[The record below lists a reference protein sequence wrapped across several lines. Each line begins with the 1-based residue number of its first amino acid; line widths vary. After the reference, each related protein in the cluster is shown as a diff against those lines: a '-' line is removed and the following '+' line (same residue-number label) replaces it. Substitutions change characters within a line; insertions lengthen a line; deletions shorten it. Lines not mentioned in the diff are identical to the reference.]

1 MLGETRTTS
10 TLLRP
15 ECPKTPV
22 RTMLGSSKKA
32 QELTKIAKTLYYTHG
47 SPAMTMPPTFS
58 ITRRMSGQSVT
69 DRLSAVQHSITGS
82 QLSKSVVKATTHE
95 VMGPK
100 KKHLDYLLQCTNEPH
115 VNIPQLADLIIERSS
130 NSSWVV
136 VFKSLVTVHHLM
148 CYGNE
153 RFTQYLA
160 SRTTVFN
167 LDNFLDKS
175 GVQGYDMST
184 FIRRY
189 GKYLNE
195 KAFSYRNVAFDFT
208 RVKRGKEEGELR
220 NMGTEKLLKTL
231 PVVQQQLDALLEFDV
246 TPNELTNGVINSCFM
261 LLFKDCIRLFACYND
276 GIINLL
282 EKYFDMNKKQCKEGL
297 DNYKKFLIR
306 MDKVSDFLKTAE
318 QVGIDKGEIPDLT
331 KAPAS
336 LLDALEQHLAAMEG
350 KKGKSERPANLQTS
364 VNALTATGS
373 SFDAAA
379 IQNNSSTTILT
390 TVNEAEKQKF
400 LEEENKRLNA
410 LKEQRLK
417 EANHVQ
423 VADFGQPTE
432 QRMKELQQSPQQPAQ
447 VAVAPPSRHL
457 HQPLPHSLPPCSRPP
472 AATTQQLDLFS
483 PPPAQN
489 TAAVKPSD
497 DLLALDVNPFQQ
509 IQATIAQQSMA
520 QPQMSAAPQMWGA
533 PAPTNNVGTHNWNG
547 VNGVQTNGAFH
558 QPQAD
563 SKFSVVWSTTSQP
576 SPSADPWPGVP
587 QPDSDAGMQ
596 PDFSSAF
603 GQNAGPQSA
612 SQPAAFD
619 GLGDLLTPMPASTSA
634 PVTAAAQQ
642 PGAKPLIGGD
652 LDSSLAQLAGN
663 LNIGTSGL
671 SKKSPSEQWRSP
683 SPTVQRTDHQWKPS
697 TQTRTGGATWQPQIL
712 PTTATT
718 YMGQPGMGP
727 GYPQMMSAGM
737 RPGFP
742 PSSPINQPYVGMGQP
757 GMMGQPRPAGM
768 GYGQQPATM
777 ASDPFGGP
785 VQGSGEKSSSFND
798 LSQLQF

>member
-1 MLGETRTTS
+1 MLGEARTTS
-10 TLLRP
+10 TLLP
-15 ECPKTPV
+15 GECCETPVRV

-47 SPAMTMPPTFS
+47 SPAMNMAPTFS
-58 ITRRMSGQSVT
+58 MSRRMSGQSVT

-82 QLSKSVVKATTHE
+82 ALCKSAVKATTHE

-100 KKHLDYLLQCTNEPH
+100 KKHLDYLLQCTNEPN
-115 VNIPQLADLIIERSS
+115 VNIPQLADTIIERST

-136 VFKSLVTVHHLM
+136 VFKSLVTVHHMM

-297 DNYKKFLIR
+297 DTYKKFLIR

-331 KAPAS
+331 KVSQAQAPAS

-410 LKEQRLK
+410 LKEQR
-417 EANHVQ
+417 
-423 VADFGQPTE
+423 
-432 QRMKELQQSPQQPAQ
+432 MKELQNQSPQPAQ
-447 VAVAPPSRHL
+447 VAASPPPATSTNPFL
-457 HQPLPHSLPPCSRPP
+457 TASPQTAPP

-483 PPPAQN
+483 PPPAQS
-489 TAAVKPSD
+489 TAAAVKPSD

-533 PAPTNNVGTHNWNG
+533 PPATNNVGTQNWNG
-547 VNGVQTNGAFH
+547 VNGVQANGAFH
-558 QPQAD
+558 QPQTD
-563 SKFSVVWSTTSQP
+563 SKW
-576 SPSADPWPGVP
+576 
-587 QPDSDAGMQ
+587 MN
-596 PDFSSAF
+596 PDFGSAF
-603 GQNAGPQSA
+603 GQNAGPQPSA
-612 SQPAAFD
+612 QPAAFD
-619 GLGDLLTPMPASTSA
+619 GLGDLLTPMPASTTAAVSSSA
-634 PVTAAAQQ
+634 PQQ
-642 PGAKPLIGGD
+642 GSKPLIAGD

-671 SKKSPSEQWRSP
+671 SKK
-683 SPTVQRTDHQWKPS
+683 TDHQWKPS
-697 TQTRTGGATWQPQIL
+697 TTTRTGGATWQPQIL
-712 PTTATT
+712 STTTTT

-727 GYPQMMSAGM
+727 GYPQM
-737 RPGFP
+737 
-742 PSSPINQPYVGMGQP
+742 MGQP

-785 VQGSGEKSSSFND
+785 VQRSG
-798 LSQLQF
+798 LQF

>member
-1 MLGETRTTS
+1 MLGEARTTS
-10 TLLRP
+10 TLLP
-15 ECPKTPV
+15 GECCETPVRV

-47 SPAMTMPPTFS
+47 SPAMNMAPTFS
-58 ITRRMSGQSVT
+58 MSRRMSGQSVT

-82 QLSKSVVKATTHE
+82 ALCKSAVKATTHE

-100 KKHLDYLLQCTNEPH
+100 KKHLDYLLQCTNEPN
-115 VNIPQLADLIIERSS
+115 VNIPQLADTIIERST

-136 VFKSLVTVHHLM
+136 VFKSLVTVHHMM

-297 DNYKKFLIR
+297 DTYKKFLIR

-331 KAPAS
+331 KVSQAQAPAS

-423 VADFGQPTE
+423 VSDFGQPTE
-432 QRMKELQQSPQQPAQ
+432 QRMKELQNQSPQPAQ
-447 VAVAPPSRHL
+447 VAASPPPATSTNPFL
-457 HQPLPHSLPPCSRPP
+457 TASPQTAPP

-483 PPPAQN
+483 PPPAQS
-489 TAAVKPSD
+489 TAAAVKPSD

-533 PAPTNNVGTHNWNG
+533 PPATNN
-547 VNGVQTNGAFH
+547 
-558 QPQAD
+558 
-563 SKFSVVWSTTSQP
+563 
-576 SPSADPWPGVP
+576 
-587 QPDSDAGMQ
+587 GMN
-596 PDFSSAF
+596 PDFGSAF
-603 GQNAGPQSA
+603 GQNAGPQPSA
-612 SQPAAFD
+612 QPAAFD
-619 GLGDLLTPMPASTSA
+619 GLGDLLTPMPASTTAAVSSSA
-634 PVTAAAQQ
+634 PQQ
-642 PGAKPLIGGD
+642 GSKPLIAGD

-671 SKKSPSEQWRSP
+671 SKK
-683 SPTVQRTDHQWKPS
+683 TDHQWKPS
-697 TQTRTGGATWQPQIL
+697 TTTRTGGATWQPQIL
-712 PTTATT
+712 STTTTT

-727 GYPQMMSAGM
+727 GYPQM
-737 RPGFP
+737 
-742 PSSPINQPYVGMGQP
+742 MGQP

-785 VQGSGEKSSSFND
+785 VQRSG
-798 LSQLQF
+798 LQF

>member
-1 MLGETRTTS
+1 
-10 TLLRP
+10 
-15 ECPKTPV
+15 
-22 RTMLGSSKKA
+22 
-32 QELTKIAKTLYYTHG
+32 
-47 SPAMTMPPTFS
+47 
-58 ITRRMSGQSVT
+58 MSGQSVT

-82 QLSKSVVKATTHE
+82 ALCKSAVKATTHE

-100 KKHLDYLLQCTNEPH
+100 KKHLDYLLQCTNEPN
-115 VNIPQLADLIIERSS
+115 VNIPQLADTIIERST

-136 VFKSLVTVHHLM
+136 VFKSLVTVHHMM

-297 DNYKKFLIR
+297 DTYKKFLIR

-410 LKEQRLK
+410 LKEQR
-417 EANHVQ
+417 
-423 VADFGQPTE
+423 
-432 QRMKELQQSPQQPAQ
+432 MKELQNQSPQPAQ
-447 VAVAPPSRHL
+447 VAASPPPATSTNPFL
-457 HQPLPHSLPPCSRPP
+457 TASPQTAPP

-483 PPPAQN
+483 PPPAQS
-489 TAAVKPSD
+489 TAAAVKPSD

-533 PAPTNNVGTHNWNG
+533 PPATNNVGTQNWNG
-547 VNGVQTNGAFH
+547 VNGVQANGAFH
-558 QPQAD
+558 QPQTD
-563 SKFSVVWSTTSQP
+563 SKW
-576 SPSADPWPGVP
+576 
-587 QPDSDAGMQ
+587 MN
-596 PDFSSAF
+596 PDFGSAF
-603 GQNAGPQSA
+603 GQNAGPQPSA
-612 SQPAAFD
+612 QPAAFD
-619 GLGDLLTPMPASTSA
+619 GLGDLLTPMPASTTAAVSSSA
-634 PVTAAAQQ
+634 PQQ
-642 PGAKPLIGGD
+642 GSKPLIAGD

-697 TQTRTGGATWQPQIL
+697 TTTRTGGATWQPQIL
-712 PTTATT
+712 STTTTT

-727 GYPQMMSAGM
+727 GYPQM
-737 RPGFP
+737 
-742 PSSPINQPYVGMGQP
+742 MGQP

-785 VQGSGEKSSSFND
+785 VQRSGEKSSSFND

>member
-1 MLGETRTTS
+1 
-10 TLLRP
+10 
-15 ECPKTPV
+15 
-22 RTMLGSSKKA
+22 
-32 QELTKIAKTLYYTHG
+32 
-47 SPAMTMPPTFS
+47 
-58 ITRRMSGQSVT
+58 MSGQSVT

-82 QLSKSVVKATTHE
+82 ALSKSVGKATTHE

-100 KKHLDYLLQCTNEPH
+100 KKHLDYLLQCTNEPN
-115 VNIPQLADLIIERSS
+115 VNIPQLADTIIDRST

-136 VFKSLVTVHHLM
+136 VFKSLVTVHHMM

-189 GKYLNE
+189 GKYMNE

-297 DNYKKFLIR
+297 DTYKKFLIR

-336 LLDALEQHLAAMEG
+336 LLDALEQHLQSMEG

-364 VNALTATGS
+364 LNAMTATGS

-423 VADFGQPTE
+423 VTDFGQPTE
-432 QRMKELQQSPQQPAQ
+432 QRMKELQNQSPQPAQ
-447 VAVAPPSRHL
+447 VATSPPPVTSTNPFLTASPQTAPPV
-457 HQPLPHSLPPCSRPP
+457 
-472 AATTQQLDLFS
+472 ATTQQLDLFS

-489 TAAVKPSD
+489 TAGIKPSD

-520 QPQMSAAPQMWGA
+520 QPQMNAAPQMWGA
-533 PAPTNNVGTHNWNG
+533 PPPTNNVGTQNWNG
-547 VNGVQTNGAFH
+547 VNGVQANGAFH

-563 SKFSVVWSTTSQP
+563 SKW
-576 SPSADPWPGVP
+576 
-587 QPDSDAGMQ
+587 MN

-603 GQNAGPQSA
+603 GQNAGPQPT

-619 GLGDLLTPMPASTSA
+619 GLGDLLTPMPVNTSA
-634 PVTAAAQQ
+634 NVPSAAPQQ
-642 PGAKPLIGGD
+642 GTKPLIAGD
-652 LDSSLAQLAGN
+652 LDTSLAQLAGN
-663 LNIGTSGL
+663 LNIGTGVL
-671 SKKSPSEQWRSP
+671 SKK
-683 SPTVQRTDHQWKPS
+683 TDHQWKPS

-712 PTTATT
+712 PTTTTT
-718 YMGQPGMGP
+718 YMGQPSMGAP
-727 GYPQMMSAGM
+727 GGYPQM
-737 RPGFP
+737 
-742 PSSPINQPYVGMGQP
+742 MGQP

-785 VQGSGEKSSSFND
+785 VQGSG
-798 LSQLQF
+798 LQF

>member
-1 MLGETRTTS
+1 
-10 TLLRP
+10 
-15 ECPKTPV
+15 
-22 RTMLGSSKKA
+22 
-32 QELTKIAKTLYYTHG
+32 
-47 SPAMTMPPTFS
+47 
-58 ITRRMSGQSVT
+58 MSGQSVT

-82 QLSKSVVKATTHE
+82 ALSKSVGKATTHE

-100 KKHLDYLLQCTNEPH
+100 KKHLDYLLQCTNEPN
-115 VNIPQLADLIIERSS
+115 VNIPQLADTIIDRST

-136 VFKSLVTVHHLM
+136 VFKSLVTVHHMM

-189 GKYLNE
+189 GKYMNE

-297 DNYKKFLIR
+297 DTYKKFLIR

-336 LLDALEQHLAAMEG
+336 LLDALEQHLQSMEG

-364 VNALTATGS
+364 LNAMTATGS

-423 VADFGQPTE
+423 VTDFGQPTE
-432 QRMKELQQSPQQPAQ
+432 QRMKELQNQSPQPAQ
-447 VAVAPPSRHL
+447 VATSPPPVTSTNPFLTASPQTAPPV
-457 HQPLPHSLPPCSRPP
+457 
-472 AATTQQLDLFS
+472 ATTQQLDLFS

-489 TAAVKPSD
+489 TAGIKPSD

-520 QPQMSAAPQMWGA
+520 QPQMNAAPQMWGA
-533 PAPTNNVGTHNWNG
+533 PPPTNN
-547 VNGVQTNGAFH
+547 
-558 QPQAD
+558 
-563 SKFSVVWSTTSQP
+563 
-576 SPSADPWPGVP
+576 
-587 QPDSDAGMQ
+587 GMN

-603 GQNAGPQSA
+603 GQNAGPQPT

-619 GLGDLLTPMPASTSA
+619 GLGDLLTPMPVNTSA
-634 PVTAAAQQ
+634 NVPSAAPQQ
-642 PGAKPLIGGD
+642 GTKPLIAGD
-652 LDSSLAQLAGN
+652 LDTSLAQLAGN
-663 LNIGTSGL
+663 LNIGTGVL
-671 SKKSPSEQWRSP
+671 SKK
-683 SPTVQRTDHQWKPS
+683 TDHQWKPS

-712 PTTATT
+712 PTTTTT
-718 YMGQPGMGP
+718 YMGQPSMGAP
-727 GYPQMMSAGM
+727 GGYPQM
-737 RPGFP
+737 
-742 PSSPINQPYVGMGQP
+742 MGQP

-785 VQGSGEKSSSFND
+785 VQGSG
-798 LSQLQF
+798 LQF

>member
-1 MLGETRTTS
+1 
-10 TLLRP
+10 
-15 ECPKTPV
+15 
-22 RTMLGSSKKA
+22 
-32 QELTKIAKTLYYTHG
+32 
-47 SPAMTMPPTFS
+47 
-58 ITRRMSGQSVT
+58 MSGQSVT

-153 RFTQYLA
+153 
-160 SRTTVFN
+160 
-167 LDNFLDKS
+167 
-175 GVQGYDMST
+175 
-184 FIRRY
+184 
-189 GKYLNE
+189 
-195 KAFSYRNVAFDFT
+195 
-208 RVKRGKEEGELR
+208 EEGELR

-331 KAPAS
+331 KVSQAQAPAS

-447 VAVAPPSRHL
+447 VAVAPPPVTSTNPFL
-457 HQPLPHSLPPCSRPP
+457 TASPPAAAPP

-533 PAPTNNVGTHNWNG
+533 PAPTNNGL
-547 VNGVQTNGAFH
+547 
-558 QPQAD
+558 
-563 SKFSVVWSTTSQP
+563 TTSG
-576 SPSADPWPGVP
+576 SPAHRLGQAGLPGNRRSCRL
-587 QPDSDAGMQ
+587 QLRHTWA
-596 PDFSSAF
+596 
-603 GQNAGPQSA
+603 N
-612 SQPAAFD
+612 PAW
-619 GLGDLLTPMPASTSA
+619 GLA
-634 PVTAAAQQ
+634 PTN
-642 PGAKPLIGGD
+642 D
-652 LDSSLAQLAGN
+652 ECRD
-663 LNIGTSGL
+663 
-671 SKKSPSEQWRSP
+671 E
-683 SPTVQRTDHQWKPS
+683 
-697 TQTRTGGATWQPQIL
+697 TW
-712 PTTATT
+712 
-718 YMGQPGMGP
+718 
-727 GYPQMMSAGM
+727 
-737 RPGFP
+737 FP
-742 PSSPINQPYVGMGQP
+742 PIFSYQPTLCWAHSCSQHCVPDTSFSEFLQMGQP

-785 VQGSGEKSSSFND
+785 VQGSGMSAGMRPGFPPSSPINQPYVGNTSSLSSLFSLPLLCHAASPKQEKSSSFND
-798 LSQLQF
+798 LSQYFTLQLGVTAAVLHTAARCHCCSTPHCS

>member
-1 MLGETRTTS
+1 
-10 TLLRP
+10 
-15 ECPKTPV
+15 
-22 RTMLGSSKKA
+22 
-32 QELTKIAKTLYYTHG
+32 
-47 SPAMTMPPTFS
+47 
-58 ITRRMSGQSVT
+58 MSGQSVT

-82 QLSKSVVKATTHE
+82 ALCKSAVKATTHE

-100 KKHLDYLLQCTNEPH
+100 KKHLDYLLQCTNEPN
-115 VNIPQLADLIIERSS
+115 VNIPQLADTIIERST

-136 VFKSLVTVHHLM
+136 VFKSLVTVHHMM

-297 DNYKKFLIR
+297 DTYKKFLIR

-331 KAPAS
+331 KVSQAQAPAS

-410 LKEQRLK
+410 LKEQR
-417 EANHVQ
+417 
-423 VADFGQPTE
+423 
-432 QRMKELQQSPQQPAQ
+432 MKELQNQSPQPAQ
-447 VAVAPPSRHL
+447 VAASPPPATSTNPFL
-457 HQPLPHSLPPCSRPP
+457 TASPQTAPP

-483 PPPAQN
+483 PPPAQS
-489 TAAVKPSD
+489 TAAAVKPSD

-533 PAPTNNVGTHNWNG
+533 PPATNN
-547 VNGVQTNGAFH
+547 
-558 QPQAD
+558 
-563 SKFSVVWSTTSQP
+563 
-576 SPSADPWPGVP
+576 
-587 QPDSDAGMQ
+587 GMN
-596 PDFSSAF
+596 PDFGSAF
-603 GQNAGPQSA
+603 GQNAGPQPSA
-612 SQPAAFD
+612 QPAAFD
-619 GLGDLLTPMPASTSA
+619 GLGDLLTPMPASTTAAVSSSA
-634 PVTAAAQQ
+634 PQQ
-642 PGAKPLIGGD
+642 GSKPLIAGD

-671 SKKSPSEQWRSP
+671 SKK
-683 SPTVQRTDHQWKPS
+683 TDHQWKPS
-697 TQTRTGGATWQPQIL
+697 TTTRTGGATWQPQIL
-712 PTTATT
+712 STTTTT

-727 GYPQMMSAGM
+727 GYPQM
-737 RPGFP
+737 
-742 PSSPINQPYVGMGQP
+742 MGQP

-785 VQGSGEKSSSFND
+785 VQRSG
-798 LSQLQF
+798 LQF

>member
-1 MLGETRTTS
+1 MLGEARTTS
-10 TLLRP
+10 TLLP
-15 ECPKTPV
+15 GECCETPVRV

-47 SPAMTMPPTFS
+47 SPAMNMAPTFS
-58 ITRRMSGQSVT
+58 MSRRMSGQSVT

-82 QLSKSVVKATTHE
+82 ALCKSAVKATTHE

-100 KKHLDYLLQCTNEPH
+100 KKHLDYLLQCTNEPN
-115 VNIPQLADLIIERSS
+115 VNIPQLADTIIERST

-136 VFKSLVTVHHLM
+136 VFKSLVTVHHMM

-297 DNYKKFLIR
+297 DTYKKFLIR

-331 KAPAS
+331 KVSQAQAPAS

-423 VADFGQPTE
+423 VSDFGQPTE
-432 QRMKELQQSPQQPAQ
+432 QRMKELQNQSPQPAQ
-447 VAVAPPSRHL
+447 VAASPPPATSTNPFL
-457 HQPLPHSLPPCSRPP
+457 TASPQTAPP

-483 PPPAQN
+483 PPPAQS
-489 TAAVKPSD
+489 TAAAVKPSD

-533 PAPTNNVGTHNWNG
+533 PPATNN
-547 VNGVQTNGAFH
+547 
-558 QPQAD
+558 
-563 SKFSVVWSTTSQP
+563 
-576 SPSADPWPGVP
+576 
-587 QPDSDAGMQ
+587 GMN
-596 PDFSSAF
+596 PDFGSAF
-603 GQNAGPQSA
+603 GQNAGPQPSA
-612 SQPAAFD
+612 QPAAFD
-619 GLGDLLTPMPASTSA
+619 GLGDLLTPMPASTTAAVSSSA
-634 PVTAAAQQ
+634 PQQ
-642 PGAKPLIGGD
+642 GSKPLIAGD

-671 SKKSPSEQWRSP
+671 SKK
-683 SPTVQRTDHQWKPS
+683 TDHQWKPS
-697 TQTRTGGATWQPQIL
+697 TTTRTGGATWQPQIL
-712 PTTATT
+712 STTTTT

-727 GYPQMMSAGM
+727 GYPQM
-737 RPGFP
+737 
-742 PSSPINQPYVGMGQP
+742 MGQP

-785 VQGSGEKSSSFND
+785 VQRSGEKSSSFND

>member
-1 MLGETRTTS
+1 MLGEARTTS
-10 TLLRP
+10 TLLP
-15 ECPKTPV
+15 GECCETPVRV

-47 SPAMTMPPTFS
+47 SPAMNMAPTFS
-58 ITRRMSGQSVT
+58 MSRRMSGQSVT

-82 QLSKSVVKATTHE
+82 ALCKSAVKATTHE

-100 KKHLDYLLQCTNEPH
+100 KKHLDYLLQCTNEPN
-115 VNIPQLADLIIERSS
+115 VNIPQLADTIIERST

-136 VFKSLVTVHHLM
+136 VFKSLVTVHHMM

-297 DNYKKFLIR
+297 DTYKKFLIR

-410 LKEQRLK
+410 LKEQR
-417 EANHVQ
+417 
-423 VADFGQPTE
+423 
-432 QRMKELQQSPQQPAQ
+432 MKELQNQSPQPAQ
-447 VAVAPPSRHL
+447 VAASPPPATSTNPFL
-457 HQPLPHSLPPCSRPP
+457 TASPQTAPP

-483 PPPAQN
+483 PPPAQS
-489 TAAVKPSD
+489 TAAAVKPSD

-533 PAPTNNVGTHNWNG
+533 PPATNNVGTQNWNG
-547 VNGVQTNGAFH
+547 VNGVQANGAFH
-558 QPQAD
+558 QPQTD
-563 SKFSVVWSTTSQP
+563 SKW
-576 SPSADPWPGVP
+576 
-587 QPDSDAGMQ
+587 MN
-596 PDFSSAF
+596 PDFGSAF
-603 GQNAGPQSA
+603 GQNAGPQPSA
-612 SQPAAFD
+612 QPAAFD
-619 GLGDLLTPMPASTSA
+619 GLGDLLTPMPASTTAAVSSSA
-634 PVTAAAQQ
+634 PQQ
-642 PGAKPLIGGD
+642 GSKPLIAGD

-671 SKKSPSEQWRSP
+671 SKK
-683 SPTVQRTDHQWKPS
+683 TDHQWKPS
-697 TQTRTGGATWQPQIL
+697 TTTRTGGATWQPQIL
-712 PTTATT
+712 STTTTT

-727 GYPQMMSAGM
+727 GYPQM
-737 RPGFP
+737 
-742 PSSPINQPYVGMGQP
+742 MGQP

-785 VQGSGEKSSSFND
+785 VQRSG
-798 LSQLQF
+798 LQF

>member
-1 MLGETRTTS
+1 
-10 TLLRP
+10 
-15 ECPKTPV
+15 
-22 RTMLGSSKKA
+22 
-32 QELTKIAKTLYYTHG
+32 
-47 SPAMTMPPTFS
+47 
-58 ITRRMSGQSVT
+58 MSGQSVT

-82 QLSKSVVKATTHE
+82 ALCKSAVKATTHE

-100 KKHLDYLLQCTNEPH
+100 KKHLDYLLQCTNEPN
-115 VNIPQLADLIIERSS
+115 VNIPQLADTIIERST

-136 VFKSLVTVHHLM
+136 VFKSLVTVHHMM

-297 DNYKKFLIR
+297 DTYKKFLIR

-410 LKEQRLK
+410 LKEQR
-417 EANHVQ
+417 
-423 VADFGQPTE
+423 
-432 QRMKELQQSPQQPAQ
+432 MKELQNQSPQPAQ
-447 VAVAPPSRHL
+447 VAASPPPATSTNPFL
-457 HQPLPHSLPPCSRPP
+457 TASPQTAPP

-483 PPPAQN
+483 PPPAQS
-489 TAAVKPSD
+489 TAAAVKPSD

-533 PAPTNNVGTHNWNG
+533 PPATNNVGTQNWNG
-547 VNGVQTNGAFH
+547 VNGVQANGAFH
-558 QPQAD
+558 QPQTD
-563 SKFSVVWSTTSQP
+563 SKW
-576 SPSADPWPGVP
+576 
-587 QPDSDAGMQ
+587 MN
-596 PDFSSAF
+596 PDFGSAF
-603 GQNAGPQSA
+603 GQNAGPQPSA
-612 SQPAAFD
+612 QPAAFD
-619 GLGDLLTPMPASTSA
+619 GLGDLLTPMPASTTAAVSSSA
-634 PVTAAAQQ
+634 PQQ
-642 PGAKPLIGGD
+642 GSKPLIAGD

-697 TQTRTGGATWQPQIL
+697 TTTRTGGATWQPQIL
-712 PTTATT
+712 STTTTT

-727 GYPQMMSAGM
+727 GYPQM
-737 RPGFP
+737 
-742 PSSPINQPYVGMGQP
+742 MGQP

-785 VQGSGEKSSSFND
+785 VQRSG
-798 LSQLQF
+798 LQF

>member
-10 TLLRP
+10 TLLRR
-15 ECPKTPV
+15 ECAKTPV

-47 SPAMTMPPTFS
+47 SPAMNMAPTFS
-58 ITRRMSGQSVT
+58 ISRRMSGQSVT

-82 QLSKSVVKATTHE
+82 ALSKSVGKATTHE

-100 KKHLDYLLQCTNEPH
+100 KKHLDYLLQCTNEPN
-115 VNIPQLADLIIERSS
+115 VNIPQLADTIIDRST

-136 VFKSLVTVHHLM
+136 VFKSLVTVHHMM

-189 GKYLNE
+189 GKYMNE

-297 DNYKKFLIR
+297 DTYKKFLIR

-331 KAPAS
+331 KVSQAQAPAS
-336 LLDALEQHLAAMEG
+336 LLDALEQHLQSMEG

-364 VNALTATGS
+364 LNAMTATGS

-423 VADFGQPTE
+423 VTDFGQPTE
-432 QRMKELQQSPQQPAQ
+432 QRMKELQNQSPQPAQ
-447 VAVAPPSRHL
+447 VAASPPPVTSTNPFLTASPQTAPPV
-457 HQPLPHSLPPCSRPP
+457 
-472 AATTQQLDLFS
+472 ATTQQLDLFS

-489 TAAVKPSD
+489 TAGIKPSD

-520 QPQMSAAPQMWGA
+520 QPQMNTAPQMWGA
-533 PAPTNNVGTHNWNG
+533 PPPTNNVGTQNWNG
-547 VNGVQTNGAFH
+547 VNGVQANGAFH

-576 SPSADPWPGVP
+576 SPSVEPWPGVT
-587 QPDSDAGMQ
+587 QPDSDAGMN

-603 GQNAGPQSA
+603 GQNAGPQPT

-619 GLGDLLTPMPASTSA
+619 GLGDLLTPMPVNTSA
-634 PVTAAAQQ
+634 NVPSAAPPQ
-642 PGAKPLIGGD
+642 GTKPLIAGD
-652 LDSSLAQLAGN
+652 LDTSLAQLAGN
-663 LNIGTSGL
+663 LNIGTGVL
-671 SKKSPSEQWRSP
+671 SKK
-683 SPTVQRTDHQWKPS
+683 TDHQWKPS

-712 PTTATT
+712 PTTTTT
-718 YMGQPGMGP
+718 YMGQPSMGAP
-727 GYPQMMSAGM
+727 GGYPQMMSAGM

>member
-1 MLGETRTTS
+1 
-10 TLLRP
+10 
-15 ECPKTPV
+15 
-22 RTMLGSSKKA
+22 
-32 QELTKIAKTLYYTHG
+32 
-47 SPAMTMPPTFS
+47 
-58 ITRRMSGQSVT
+58 MSGQSVT

-82 QLSKSVVKATTHE
+82 ALCKSAVKATTHE

-100 KKHLDYLLQCTNEPH
+100 KKHLDYLLQCTNEPN
-115 VNIPQLADLIIERSS
+115 VNIPQLADTIIERST

-136 VFKSLVTVHHLM
+136 VFKSLVTVHHMM

-297 DNYKKFLIR
+297 DTYKKFLIR

-423 VADFGQPTE
+423 VSDFGQPTE
-432 QRMKELQQSPQQPAQ
+432 QRMKELQNQSPQPAQ
-447 VAVAPPSRHL
+447 VAASPPPATSTNPFL
-457 HQPLPHSLPPCSRPP
+457 TASPQTAPP

-483 PPPAQN
+483 PPPAQS
-489 TAAVKPSD
+489 TAAAVKPSD

-533 PAPTNNVGTHNWNG
+533 PPATNN
-547 VNGVQTNGAFH
+547 
-558 QPQAD
+558 
-563 SKFSVVWSTTSQP
+563 
-576 SPSADPWPGVP
+576 
-587 QPDSDAGMQ
+587 GMN
-596 PDFSSAF
+596 PDFGSAF
-603 GQNAGPQSA
+603 GQNAGPQPSA
-612 SQPAAFD
+612 QPAAFD
-619 GLGDLLTPMPASTSA
+619 GLGDLLTPMPASTTAAVSSSA
-634 PVTAAAQQ
+634 PQQ
-642 PGAKPLIGGD
+642 GSKPLIAGD

-671 SKKSPSEQWRSP
+671 SKK
-683 SPTVQRTDHQWKPS
+683 TDHQWKPS
-697 TQTRTGGATWQPQIL
+697 TTTRTGGATWQPQIL
-712 PTTATT
+712 STTTTT

-727 GYPQMMSAGM
+727 GYPQM
-737 RPGFP
+737 
-742 PSSPINQPYVGMGQP
+742 MGQP

-785 VQGSGEKSSSFND
+785 VQRSGEKSSSFND

>member
-1 MLGETRTTS
+1 
-10 TLLRP
+10 
-15 ECPKTPV
+15 
-22 RTMLGSSKKA
+22 
-32 QELTKIAKTLYYTHG
+32 
-47 SPAMTMPPTFS
+47 
-58 ITRRMSGQSVT
+58 MSGQSVT

-82 QLSKSVVKATTHE
+82 ALCKSAVKATTHE

-100 KKHLDYLLQCTNEPH
+100 KKHLDYLLQCTNEPN
-115 VNIPQLADLIIERSS
+115 VNIPQLADTIIERST

-136 VFKSLVTVHHLM
+136 VFKSLVTVHHMM

-297 DNYKKFLIR
+297 DTYKKFLIR

-423 VADFGQPTE
+423 VSDFGQPTE
-432 QRMKELQQSPQQPAQ
+432 QRMKELQNQSPQPAQ
-447 VAVAPPSRHL
+447 VAASPPPATSTNPFL
-457 HQPLPHSLPPCSRPP
+457 TASPQTAPP

-483 PPPAQN
+483 PPPAQS
-489 TAAVKPSD
+489 TAAAVKPSD

-533 PAPTNNVGTHNWNG
+533 PPATNN
-547 VNGVQTNGAFH
+547 
-558 QPQAD
+558 
-563 SKFSVVWSTTSQP
+563 
-576 SPSADPWPGVP
+576 
-587 QPDSDAGMQ
+587 GMN
-596 PDFSSAF
+596 PDFGSAF
-603 GQNAGPQSA
+603 GQNAGPQPSA
-612 SQPAAFD
+612 QPAAFD
-619 GLGDLLTPMPASTSA
+619 GLGDLLTPMPASTTAAVSSSA
-634 PVTAAAQQ
+634 PQQ
-642 PGAKPLIGGD
+642 GSKPLIAGD

-697 TQTRTGGATWQPQIL
+697 TTTRTGGATWQPQIL
-712 PTTATT
+712 STTTTT

-727 GYPQMMSAGM
+727 GYPQM
-737 RPGFP
+737 
-742 PSSPINQPYVGMGQP
+742 MGQP

-785 VQGSGEKSSSFND
+785 VQRSG
-798 LSQLQF
+798 LQF

>member
-1 MLGETRTTS
+1 
-10 TLLRP
+10 
-15 ECPKTPV
+15 
-22 RTMLGSSKKA
+22 
-32 QELTKIAKTLYYTHG
+32 
-47 SPAMTMPPTFS
+47 
-58 ITRRMSGQSVT
+58 MSGQSVT

-82 QLSKSVVKATTHE
+82 ALSKSVGKATTHE

-100 KKHLDYLLQCTNEPH
+100 KKHLDYLLQCTNEPN
-115 VNIPQLADLIIERSS
+115 VNIPQLADTIIDRST

-136 VFKSLVTVHHLM
+136 VFKSLVTVHHMM

-189 GKYLNE
+189 GKYMNE

-297 DNYKKFLIR
+297 DTYKKFLIR

-336 LLDALEQHLAAMEG
+336 LLDALEQHLQSMEG

-364 VNALTATGS
+364 LNAMTATGS

-423 VADFGQPTE
+423 VTDFGQPTE
-432 QRMKELQQSPQQPAQ
+432 QRMKELQNQSPQPAQ
-447 VAVAPPSRHL
+447 VATSPPPVTSTNPFLTASPQTAPPV
-457 HQPLPHSLPPCSRPP
+457 
-472 AATTQQLDLFS
+472 ATTQQLDLFS

-489 TAAVKPSD
+489 TAGIKPSD

-520 QPQMSAAPQMWGA
+520 QPQMNAAPQMWGA
-533 PAPTNNVGTHNWNG
+533 PPPTNN
-547 VNGVQTNGAFH
+547 
-558 QPQAD
+558 
-563 SKFSVVWSTTSQP
+563 
-576 SPSADPWPGVP
+576 
-587 QPDSDAGMQ
+587 GMN

-603 GQNAGPQSA
+603 GQNAGPQPT

-619 GLGDLLTPMPASTSA
+619 GLGDLLTPMPVNTSA
-634 PVTAAAQQ
+634 NVPSAAPQQ
-642 PGAKPLIGGD
+642 GTKPLIAGD
-652 LDSSLAQLAGN
+652 LDTSLAQLAGN
-663 LNIGTSGL
+663 LNIGTGVL

-712 PTTATT
+712 PTTTTT
-718 YMGQPGMGP
+718 YMGQPSMGAP
-727 GYPQMMSAGM
+727 GGYPQM
-737 RPGFP
+737 
-742 PSSPINQPYVGMGQP
+742 MGQP

-785 VQGSGEKSSSFND
+785 VQGSG
-798 LSQLQF
+798 LQF

>member
-1 MLGETRTTS
+1 
-10 TLLRP
+10 
-15 ECPKTPV
+15 
-22 RTMLGSSKKA
+22 
-32 QELTKIAKTLYYTHG
+32 
-47 SPAMTMPPTFS
+47 
-58 ITRRMSGQSVT
+58 MSGQSVT

-82 QLSKSVVKATTHE
+82 ALSKSVGKATTHE

-100 KKHLDYLLQCTNEPH
+100 KKHLDYLLQCTNEPN
-115 VNIPQLADLIIERSS
+115 VNIPQLADTIIDRST

-136 VFKSLVTVHHLM
+136 VFKSLVTVHHMM

-189 GKYLNE
+189 GKYMNE

-297 DNYKKFLIR
+297 DTYKKFLIR

-336 LLDALEQHLAAMEG
+336 LLDALEQHLQSMEG

-364 VNALTATGS
+364 LNAMTATGS

-410 LKEQRLK
+410 LKEQR
-417 EANHVQ
+417 
-423 VADFGQPTE
+423 
-432 QRMKELQQSPQQPAQ
+432 MKELQNQSPQPAQ
-447 VAVAPPSRHL
+447 VATSPPPVTSTNPFLTASPQTAPPV
-457 HQPLPHSLPPCSRPP
+457 
-472 AATTQQLDLFS
+472 ATTQQLDLFS

-489 TAAVKPSD
+489 TAGIKPSD

-520 QPQMSAAPQMWGA
+520 QPQMNAAPQMWGA
-533 PAPTNNVGTHNWNG
+533 PPPTNNVGTQNWNG
-547 VNGVQTNGAFH
+547 VNGVQANGAFH

-563 SKFSVVWSTTSQP
+563 SKW
-576 SPSADPWPGVP
+576 
-587 QPDSDAGMQ
+587 MN

-603 GQNAGPQSA
+603 GQNAGPQPT

-619 GLGDLLTPMPASTSA
+619 GLGDLLTPMPVNTSA
-634 PVTAAAQQ
+634 NVPSAAPQQ
-642 PGAKPLIGGD
+642 GTKPLIAGD
-652 LDSSLAQLAGN
+652 LDTSLAQLAGN
-663 LNIGTSGL
+663 LNIGTGVL
-671 SKKSPSEQWRSP
+671 SKK
-683 SPTVQRTDHQWKPS
+683 TDHQWKPS

-712 PTTATT
+712 PTTTTT
-718 YMGQPGMGP
+718 YMGQPSMGAP
-727 GYPQMMSAGM
+727 GGYPQM
-737 RPGFP
+737 
-742 PSSPINQPYVGMGQP
+742 MGQP

-785 VQGSGEKSSSFND
+785 VQGSG
-798 LSQLQF
+798 LQF

>member
-1 MLGETRTTS
+1 MLGEARTTS
-10 TLLRP
+10 TLLP
-15 ECPKTPV
+15 GECCETPVRV

-47 SPAMTMPPTFS
+47 SPAMNMAPTFS
-58 ITRRMSGQSVT
+58 MSRRMSGQSVT

-82 QLSKSVVKATTHE
+82 ALCKSAVKATTHE

-100 KKHLDYLLQCTNEPH
+100 KKHLDYLLQCTNEPN
-115 VNIPQLADLIIERSS
+115 VNIPQLADTIIERST

-136 VFKSLVTVHHLM
+136 VFKSLVTVHHMM

-297 DNYKKFLIR
+297 DTYKKFLIR

-331 KAPAS
+331 KVSQAQAPAS

-423 VADFGQPTE
+423 VSDFGQPTE
-432 QRMKELQQSPQQPAQ
+432 QRMKELQNQSPQPAQ
-447 VAVAPPSRHL
+447 VAASPPPATSTNPFL
-457 HQPLPHSLPPCSRPP
+457 TASPQTAPP

-483 PPPAQN
+483 PPPAQS
-489 TAAVKPSD
+489 TAAAVKPSD

-533 PAPTNNVGTHNWNG
+533 PPATNN
-547 VNGVQTNGAFH
+547 
-558 QPQAD
+558 
-563 SKFSVVWSTTSQP
+563 
-576 SPSADPWPGVP
+576 
-587 QPDSDAGMQ
+587 GMN
-596 PDFSSAF
+596 PDFGSAF
-603 GQNAGPQSA
+603 GQNAGPQPSA
-612 SQPAAFD
+612 QPAAFD
-619 GLGDLLTPMPASTSA
+619 GLGDLLTPMPASTTAAVSSSA
-634 PVTAAAQQ
+634 PQQ
-642 PGAKPLIGGD
+642 GSKPLIAGD

-697 TQTRTGGATWQPQIL
+697 TTTRTGGATWQPQIL
-712 PTTATT
+712 STTTTT

-742 PSSPINQPYVGMGQP
+742 PSSPINQPYVGVRLSFSQVTTP
-757 GMMGQPRPAGM
+757 PSPNC
-768 GYGQQPATM
+768 
-777 ASDPFGGP
+777 DP
-785 VQGSGEKSSSFND
+785 
-798 LSQLQF
+798 

>member
-1 MLGETRTTS
+1 
-10 TLLRP
+10 
-15 ECPKTPV
+15 
-22 RTMLGSSKKA
+22 
-32 QELTKIAKTLYYTHG
+32 
-47 SPAMTMPPTFS
+47 
-58 ITRRMSGQSVT
+58 MSGQSVT

-82 QLSKSVVKATTHE
+82 ALCKSAVKATTHE

-100 KKHLDYLLQCTNEPH
+100 KKHLDYLLQCTNEPN
-115 VNIPQLADLIIERSS
+115 VNIPQLADTIIERST

-136 VFKSLVTVHHLM
+136 VFKSLVTVHHMM

-297 DNYKKFLIR
+297 DTYKKFLIR

-410 LKEQRLK
+410 LKEQR
-417 EANHVQ
+417 
-423 VADFGQPTE
+423 
-432 QRMKELQQSPQQPAQ
+432 MKELQNQSPQPAQ
-447 VAVAPPSRHL
+447 VAASPPPATSTNPFL
-457 HQPLPHSLPPCSRPP
+457 TASPQTAPP

-483 PPPAQN
+483 PPPAQS
-489 TAAVKPSD
+489 TAAAVKPSD

-533 PAPTNNVGTHNWNG
+533 PPATNN
-547 VNGVQTNGAFH
+547 
-558 QPQAD
+558 
-563 SKFSVVWSTTSQP
+563 
-576 SPSADPWPGVP
+576 
-587 QPDSDAGMQ
+587 GMN
-596 PDFSSAF
+596 PDFGSAF
-603 GQNAGPQSA
+603 GQNAGPQPSA
-612 SQPAAFD
+612 QPAAFD
-619 GLGDLLTPMPASTSA
+619 GLGDLLTPMPASTTAAVSSSA
-634 PVTAAAQQ
+634 PQQ
-642 PGAKPLIGGD
+642 GSKPLIAGD

-671 SKKSPSEQWRSP
+671 SKK
-683 SPTVQRTDHQWKPS
+683 TDHQWKPS
-697 TQTRTGGATWQPQIL
+697 TTTRTGGATWQPQIL
-712 PTTATT
+712 STTTTT

-727 GYPQMMSAGM
+727 GYPQM
-737 RPGFP
+737 
-742 PSSPINQPYVGMGQP
+742 MGQP

-785 VQGSGEKSSSFND
+785 VQRSG
-798 LSQLQF
+798 LQF

>member
-1 MLGETRTTS
+1 
-10 TLLRP
+10 
-15 ECPKTPV
+15 
-22 RTMLGSSKKA
+22 
-32 QELTKIAKTLYYTHG
+32 
-47 SPAMTMPPTFS
+47 
-58 ITRRMSGQSVT
+58 MSGQSVT

-82 QLSKSVVKATTHE
+82 ALSKSVGKATTHE

-100 KKHLDYLLQCTNEPH
+100 KKHLDYLLQCTNEPN
-115 VNIPQLADLIIERSS
+115 VNIPQLADTIIDRST

-136 VFKSLVTVHHLM
+136 VFKSLVTVHHMM

-189 GKYLNE
+189 GKYMNE

-297 DNYKKFLIR
+297 DTYKKFLIR

-336 LLDALEQHLAAMEG
+336 LLDALEQHLQSMEG

-364 VNALTATGS
+364 LNAMTATGS

-423 VADFGQPTE
+423 VTDFGQPTE
-432 QRMKELQQSPQQPAQ
+432 QRMKELQNQSPQPAQ
-447 VAVAPPSRHL
+447 VATSPPPVTSTNPFLTASPQTAPPV
-457 HQPLPHSLPPCSRPP
+457 
-472 AATTQQLDLFS
+472 ATTQQLDLFS

-489 TAAVKPSD
+489 TAGIKPSD

-520 QPQMSAAPQMWGA
+520 QPQMNAAPQMWGA
-533 PAPTNNVGTHNWNG
+533 PPPTNNVGTQNWNG
-547 VNGVQTNGAFH
+547 VNGVQANGAFH

-563 SKFSVVWSTTSQP
+563 SKW
-576 SPSADPWPGVP
+576 
-587 QPDSDAGMQ
+587 MN

-603 GQNAGPQSA
+603 GQNAGPQPT

-619 GLGDLLTPMPASTSA
+619 GLGDLLTPMPVNTSA
-634 PVTAAAQQ
+634 NVPSAAPQQ
-642 PGAKPLIGGD
+642 GTKPLIAGD
-652 LDSSLAQLAGN
+652 LDTSLAQLAGN
-663 LNIGTSGL
+663 LNIGTGVL

-712 PTTATT
+712 PTTTTT
-718 YMGQPGMGP
+718 YMGQPSMGAP
-727 GYPQMMSAGM
+727 GGYPQM
-737 RPGFP
+737 
-742 PSSPINQPYVGMGQP
+742 MGQP

-785 VQGSGEKSSSFND
+785 VQGSG
-798 LSQLQF
+798 LQF

>member
-1 MLGETRTTS
+1 
-10 TLLRP
+10 
-15 ECPKTPV
+15 
-22 RTMLGSSKKA
+22 
-32 QELTKIAKTLYYTHG
+32 
-47 SPAMTMPPTFS
+47 
-58 ITRRMSGQSVT
+58 MSGQSVT

-82 QLSKSVVKATTHE
+82 ALCKSAVKATTHE

-100 KKHLDYLLQCTNEPH
+100 KKHLDYLLQCTNEPN
-115 VNIPQLADLIIERSS
+115 VNIPQLADTIIERST

-136 VFKSLVTVHHLM
+136 VFKSLVTVHHMM

-297 DNYKKFLIR
+297 DTYKKFLIR

-410 LKEQRLK
+410 LKEQR
-417 EANHVQ
+417 
-423 VADFGQPTE
+423 
-432 QRMKELQQSPQQPAQ
+432 MKELQNQSPQPAQ
-447 VAVAPPSRHL
+447 VAASPPPATSTNPFL
-457 HQPLPHSLPPCSRPP
+457 TASPQTAPP

-483 PPPAQN
+483 PPPAQS
-489 TAAVKPSD
+489 TAAAVKPSD

-533 PAPTNNVGTHNWNG
+533 PPATNN
-547 VNGVQTNGAFH
+547 
-558 QPQAD
+558 
-563 SKFSVVWSTTSQP
+563 
-576 SPSADPWPGVP
+576 
-587 QPDSDAGMQ
+587 GMN
-596 PDFSSAF
+596 PDFGSAF
-603 GQNAGPQSA
+603 GQNAGPQPSA
-612 SQPAAFD
+612 QPAAFD
-619 GLGDLLTPMPASTSA
+619 GLGDLLTPMPASTTAAVSSSA
-634 PVTAAAQQ
+634 PQQ
-642 PGAKPLIGGD
+642 GSKPLIAGD

-697 TQTRTGGATWQPQIL
+697 TTTRTGGATWQPQIL
-712 PTTATT
+712 STTTTT

-727 GYPQMMSAGM
+727 GYPQM
-737 RPGFP
+737 
-742 PSSPINQPYVGMGQP
+742 MGQP

-785 VQGSGEKSSSFND
+785 VQRSGEKSSSFND

>member
-1 MLGETRTTS
+1 
-10 TLLRP
+10 
-15 ECPKTPV
+15 
-22 RTMLGSSKKA
+22 
-32 QELTKIAKTLYYTHG
+32 
-47 SPAMTMPPTFS
+47 
-58 ITRRMSGQSVT
+58 MSGQSVT

-82 QLSKSVVKATTHE
+82 ALSKSVGKATTHE

-100 KKHLDYLLQCTNEPH
+100 KKHLDYLLQCTNEPN
-115 VNIPQLADLIIERSS
+115 VNIPQLADTIIDRST

-136 VFKSLVTVHHLM
+136 VFKSLVTVHHMM

-189 GKYLNE
+189 GKYMNE

-297 DNYKKFLIR
+297 DTYKKFLIR

-336 LLDALEQHLAAMEG
+336 LLDALEQHLQSMEG

-364 VNALTATGS
+364 LNAMTATGS

-410 LKEQRLK
+410 LKEQR
-417 EANHVQ
+417 
-423 VADFGQPTE
+423 
-432 QRMKELQQSPQQPAQ
+432 MKELQNQSPQPAQ
-447 VAVAPPSRHL
+447 VATSPPPVTSTNPFLTASPQTAPPV
-457 HQPLPHSLPPCSRPP
+457 
-472 AATTQQLDLFS
+472 ATTQQLDLFS

-489 TAAVKPSD
+489 TAGIKPSD

-520 QPQMSAAPQMWGA
+520 QPQMNAAPQMWGA
-533 PAPTNNVGTHNWNG
+533 PPPTNN
-547 VNGVQTNGAFH
+547 
-558 QPQAD
+558 
-563 SKFSVVWSTTSQP
+563 
-576 SPSADPWPGVP
+576 
-587 QPDSDAGMQ
+587 GMN

-603 GQNAGPQSA
+603 GQNAGPQPT

-619 GLGDLLTPMPASTSA
+619 GLGDLLTPMPVNTSA
-634 PVTAAAQQ
+634 NVPSAAPQQ
-642 PGAKPLIGGD
+642 GTKPLIAGD
-652 LDSSLAQLAGN
+652 LDTSLAQLAGN
-663 LNIGTSGL
+663 LNIGTGVL
-671 SKKSPSEQWRSP
+671 SKK
-683 SPTVQRTDHQWKPS
+683 TDHQWKPS

-712 PTTATT
+712 PTTTTT
-718 YMGQPGMGP
+718 YMGQPSMGAP
-727 GYPQMMSAGM
+727 GGYPQM
-737 RPGFP
+737 
-742 PSSPINQPYVGMGQP
+742 MGQP

-785 VQGSGEKSSSFND
+785 VQGSG
-798 LSQLQF
+798 LQF

>member
-1 MLGETRTTS
+1 
-10 TLLRP
+10 
-15 ECPKTPV
+15 
-22 RTMLGSSKKA
+22 
-32 QELTKIAKTLYYTHG
+32 
-47 SPAMTMPPTFS
+47 
-58 ITRRMSGQSVT
+58 MSGQSVT

-82 QLSKSVVKATTHE
+82 ALSKSVGKATTHE

-100 KKHLDYLLQCTNEPH
+100 KKHLDYLLQCTNEPN
-115 VNIPQLADLIIERSS
+115 VNIPQLADTIIDRST

-136 VFKSLVTVHHLM
+136 VFKSLVTVHHMM

-189 GKYLNE
+189 GKYMNE

-297 DNYKKFLIR
+297 DTYKKFLIR

-336 LLDALEQHLAAMEG
+336 LLDALEQHLQSMEG

-364 VNALTATGS
+364 LNAMTATGS

-410 LKEQRLK
+410 LKEQR
-417 EANHVQ
+417 
-423 VADFGQPTE
+423 
-432 QRMKELQQSPQQPAQ
+432 MKELQNQSPQPAQ
-447 VAVAPPSRHL
+447 VATSPPPVTSTNPFLTASPQTAPPV
-457 HQPLPHSLPPCSRPP
+457 
-472 AATTQQLDLFS
+472 ATTQQLDLFS

-489 TAAVKPSD
+489 TAGIKPSD

-520 QPQMSAAPQMWGA
+520 QPQMNAAPQMWGA
-533 PAPTNNVGTHNWNG
+533 PPPTNN
-547 VNGVQTNGAFH
+547 
-558 QPQAD
+558 
-563 SKFSVVWSTTSQP
+563 
-576 SPSADPWPGVP
+576 
-587 QPDSDAGMQ
+587 GMN

-603 GQNAGPQSA
+603 GQNAGPQPT

-619 GLGDLLTPMPASTSA
+619 GLGDLLTPMPVNTSA
-634 PVTAAAQQ
+634 NVPSAAPQQ
-642 PGAKPLIGGD
+642 GTKPLIAGD
-652 LDSSLAQLAGN
+652 LDTSLAQLAGN
-663 LNIGTSGL
+663 LNIGTGVL

-712 PTTATT
+712 PTTTTT
-718 YMGQPGMGP
+718 YMGQPSMGAP
-727 GYPQMMSAGM
+727 GGYPQMMSAGM

>member
-1 MLGETRTTS
+1 
-10 TLLRP
+10 
-15 ECPKTPV
+15 
-22 RTMLGSSKKA
+22 
-32 QELTKIAKTLYYTHG
+32 
-47 SPAMTMPPTFS
+47 
-58 ITRRMSGQSVT
+58 MSGQSVT

-82 QLSKSVVKATTHE
+82 ALCKSAVKATTHE

-100 KKHLDYLLQCTNEPH
+100 KKHLDYLLQCTNEPN
-115 VNIPQLADLIIERSS
+115 VNIPQLADTIIERST

-136 VFKSLVTVHHLM
+136 VFKSLVTVHHMM

-297 DNYKKFLIR
+297 DTYKKFLIR

-410 LKEQRLK
+410 LKEQR
-417 EANHVQ
+417 
-423 VADFGQPTE
+423 
-432 QRMKELQQSPQQPAQ
+432 MKELQNQSPQPAQ
-447 VAVAPPSRHL
+447 VAASPPPATSTNPFL
-457 HQPLPHSLPPCSRPP
+457 TASPQTAPP

-483 PPPAQN
+483 PPPAQS
-489 TAAVKPSD
+489 TAAAVKPSD

-533 PAPTNNVGTHNWNG
+533 PPATNNV
-547 VNGVQTNGAFH
+547 
-558 QPQAD
+558 
-563 SKFSVVWSTTSQP
+563 SVVWSTTSQP
-576 SPSADPWPGVP
+576 STSVDPWPGVAE
-587 QPDSDAGMQ
+587 SDTGMN
-596 PDFSSAF
+596 PDFGSAF
-603 GQNAGPQSA
+603 GQNAGPQPSA
-612 SQPAAFD
+612 QPAAFD
-619 GLGDLLTPMPASTSA
+619 GLGDLLTPMPASTTAAVSSSA
-634 PVTAAAQQ
+634 PQQ
-642 PGAKPLIGGD
+642 GSKPLIAGD

-697 TQTRTGGATWQPQIL
+697 TTTRTGGATWQPQIL
-712 PTTATT
+712 STTTTT

-727 GYPQMMSAGM
+727 GYPQM
-737 RPGFP
+737 
-742 PSSPINQPYVGMGQP
+742 MGQP

-785 VQGSGEKSSSFND
+785 VQRSGEKSSSFND

>member
-1 MLGETRTTS
+1 MLR
-10 TLLRP
+10 
-15 ECPKTPV
+15 
-22 RTMLGSSKKA
+22 
-32 QELTKIAKTLYYTHG
+32 
-47 SPAMTMPPTFS
+47 FS
-58 ITRRMSGQSVT
+58 IGRYHFAVPSPFIRMSGQSVT

-82 QLSKSVVKATTHE
+82 ALCKSAVKATTHE

-100 KKHLDYLLQCTNEPH
+100 KKHLDYLLQCTNEPN
-115 VNIPQLADLIIERSS
+115 VNIPQLADTIIERST

-136 VFKSLVTVHHLM
+136 VFKSLVTVHHMM

-297 DNYKKFLIR
+297 DTYKKFLIR

-423 VADFGQPTE
+423 VSDFGQPTE
-432 QRMKELQQSPQQPAQ
+432 QRMKELQNQSPQPAQ
-447 VAVAPPSRHL
+447 VAASPPPATSTNPFL
-457 HQPLPHSLPPCSRPP
+457 TASPQTAPP

-483 PPPAQN
+483 PPPAQS
-489 TAAVKPSD
+489 TAAAVKPSD

-533 PAPTNNVGTHNWNG
+533 PPATNN
-547 VNGVQTNGAFH
+547 
-558 QPQAD
+558 
-563 SKFSVVWSTTSQP
+563 
-576 SPSADPWPGVP
+576 
-587 QPDSDAGMQ
+587 GMN
-596 PDFSSAF
+596 PDFGSAF
-603 GQNAGPQSA
+603 GQNAGPQPSA
-612 SQPAAFD
+612 QPAAFD
-619 GLGDLLTPMPASTSA
+619 GLGDLLTPMPASTTAAVSSSA
-634 PVTAAAQQ
+634 PQQ
-642 PGAKPLIGGD
+642 GSKPLIAGD

-671 SKKSPSEQWRSP
+671 SKK
-683 SPTVQRTDHQWKPS
+683 TDHQWKPS
-697 TQTRTGGATWQPQIL
+697 TTTRTGGATWQPQIL
-712 PTTATT
+712 STTTTT

-727 GYPQMMSAGM
+727 GYPQM
-737 RPGFP
+737 
-742 PSSPINQPYVGMGQP
+742 MGQP

-785 VQGSGEKSSSFND
+785 VQRSG
-798 LSQLQF
+798 LQF

>member
-1 MLGETRTTS
+1 
-10 TLLRP
+10 
-15 ECPKTPV
+15 
-22 RTMLGSSKKA
+22 
-32 QELTKIAKTLYYTHG
+32 
-47 SPAMTMPPTFS
+47 
-58 ITRRMSGQSVT
+58 MSGQSVT

-82 QLSKSVVKATTHE
+82 ALSKSVGKATTHE

-100 KKHLDYLLQCTNEPH
+100 KKHLDYLLQCTNEPN
-115 VNIPQLADLIIERSS
+115 VNIPQLADTIIDRST

-136 VFKSLVTVHHLM
+136 VFKSLVTVHHMM

-189 GKYLNE
+189 GKYMNE

-297 DNYKKFLIR
+297 DTYKKFLIR

-336 LLDALEQHLAAMEG
+336 LLDALEQHLQSMEG

-364 VNALTATGS
+364 LNAMTATGS

-410 LKEQRLK
+410 LKEQR
-417 EANHVQ
+417 
-423 VADFGQPTE
+423 
-432 QRMKELQQSPQQPAQ
+432 MKELQNQSPQPAQ
-447 VAVAPPSRHL
+447 VATSPPPVTSTNPFLTASPQTAPPV
-457 HQPLPHSLPPCSRPP
+457 
-472 AATTQQLDLFS
+472 ATTQQLDLFS

-489 TAAVKPSD
+489 TAGIKPSD

-520 QPQMSAAPQMWGA
+520 QPQMNAAPQMWGA
-533 PAPTNNVGTHNWNG
+533 PPPTNNVGTQNWNG
-547 VNGVQTNGAFH
+547 VNGVQANGAFH

-563 SKFSVVWSTTSQP
+563 SKW
-576 SPSADPWPGVP
+576 
-587 QPDSDAGMQ
+587 MN

-603 GQNAGPQSA
+603 GQNAGPQPT

-619 GLGDLLTPMPASTSA
+619 GLGDLLTPMPVNTSA
-634 PVTAAAQQ
+634 NVPSAAPQQ
-642 PGAKPLIGGD
+642 GTKPLIAGD
-652 LDSSLAQLAGN
+652 LDTSLAQLAGN
-663 LNIGTSGL
+663 LNIGTGVL

-712 PTTATT
+712 PTTTTT
-718 YMGQPGMGP
+718 YMGQPSMGAP
-727 GYPQMMSAGM
+727 GGYPQM
-737 RPGFP
+737 
-742 PSSPINQPYVGMGQP
+742 MGQP

-785 VQGSGEKSSSFND
+785 VQGSG
-798 LSQLQF
+798 LQF

>member
-1 MLGETRTTS
+1 MLGEARTTS
-10 TLLRP
+10 TLLP
-15 ECPKTPV
+15 GECCETPVRV

-47 SPAMTMPPTFS
+47 SPAMNMAPTFS
-58 ITRRMSGQSVT
+58 MSRRMSGQSVT

-82 QLSKSVVKATTHE
+82 ALCKSAVKATTHE

-100 KKHLDYLLQCTNEPH
+100 KKHLDYLLQCTNEPN
-115 VNIPQLADLIIERSS
+115 VNIPQLADTIIERST

-136 VFKSLVTVHHLM
+136 VFKSLVTVHHMM

-297 DNYKKFLIR
+297 DTYKKFLIR

-423 VADFGQPTE
+423 VSDFGQPTE
-432 QRMKELQQSPQQPAQ
+432 QRMKELQNQSPQPAQ
-447 VAVAPPSRHL
+447 VAASPPPATSTNPFL
-457 HQPLPHSLPPCSRPP
+457 TASPQTAPP

-483 PPPAQN
+483 PPPAQS
-489 TAAVKPSD
+489 TAAAVKPSD

-533 PAPTNNVGTHNWNG
+533 PPATNN
-547 VNGVQTNGAFH
+547 
-558 QPQAD
+558 
-563 SKFSVVWSTTSQP
+563 
-576 SPSADPWPGVP
+576 
-587 QPDSDAGMQ
+587 GMN
-596 PDFSSAF
+596 PDFGSAF
-603 GQNAGPQSA
+603 GQNAGPQPSA
-612 SQPAAFD
+612 QPAAFD
-619 GLGDLLTPMPASTSA
+619 GLGDLLTPMPASTTAAVSSSA
-634 PVTAAAQQ
+634 PQQ
-642 PGAKPLIGGD
+642 GSKPLIAGD

-671 SKKSPSEQWRSP
+671 SKK
-683 SPTVQRTDHQWKPS
+683 TDHQWKPS
-697 TQTRTGGATWQPQIL
+697 TTTRTGGATWQPQIL
-712 PTTATT
+712 STTTTT

-727 GYPQMMSAGM
+727 GYPQM
-737 RPGFP
+737 
-742 PSSPINQPYVGMGQP
+742 MGQP

-785 VQGSGEKSSSFND
+785 VQRSG
-798 LSQLQF
+798 LQF

>member
-1 MLGETRTTS
+1 
-10 TLLRP
+10 
-15 ECPKTPV
+15 
-22 RTMLGSSKKA
+22 
-32 QELTKIAKTLYYTHG
+32 
-47 SPAMTMPPTFS
+47 
-58 ITRRMSGQSVT
+58 MSGQSVT

-82 QLSKSVVKATTHE
+82 ALCKSAVKATTHE

-100 KKHLDYLLQCTNEPH
+100 KKHLDYLLQCTNEPN
-115 VNIPQLADLIIERSS
+115 VNIPQLADTIIERST

-136 VFKSLVTVHHLM
+136 VFKSLVTVHHMM

-297 DNYKKFLIR
+297 DTYKKFLIR

-423 VADFGQPTE
+423 VSDFGQPTE
-432 QRMKELQQSPQQPAQ
+432 QRMKELQNQSPQPAQ
-447 VAVAPPSRHL
+447 VAASPPPATSTNPFL
-457 HQPLPHSLPPCSRPP
+457 TASPQTAPP

-483 PPPAQN
+483 PPPAQS
-489 TAAVKPSD
+489 TAAAVKPSD

-533 PAPTNNVGTHNWNG
+533 PPATNN
-547 VNGVQTNGAFH
+547 
-558 QPQAD
+558 
-563 SKFSVVWSTTSQP
+563 
-576 SPSADPWPGVP
+576 
-587 QPDSDAGMQ
+587 GMN
-596 PDFSSAF
+596 PDFGSAF
-603 GQNAGPQSA
+603 GQNAGPQPSA
-612 SQPAAFD
+612 QPAAFD
-619 GLGDLLTPMPASTSA
+619 GLGDLLTPMPASTTAAVSSSA
-634 PVTAAAQQ
+634 PQQ
-642 PGAKPLIGGD
+642 GSKPLIAGD

-697 TQTRTGGATWQPQIL
+697 TTTRTGGATWQPQIL
-712 PTTATT
+712 STTTTT

-727 GYPQMMSAGM
+727 GYPQM
-737 RPGFP
+737 
-742 PSSPINQPYVGMGQP
+742 MGQP

-785 VQGSGEKSSSFND
+785 VQRSGEKSSSFND

>member
-10 TLLRP
+10 TLLRR
-15 ECPKTPV
+15 ECAKTPV

-47 SPAMTMPPTFS
+47 SPAMNMAPTFS
-58 ITRRMSGQSVT
+58 ISRRMSGQSVT

-82 QLSKSVVKATTHE
+82 ALSKSVGKATTHE

-100 KKHLDYLLQCTNEPH
+100 KKHLDYLLQCTNEPN
-115 VNIPQLADLIIERSS
+115 VNIPQLADTIIDRST

-136 VFKSLVTVHHLM
+136 VFKSLVTVHHMM

-189 GKYLNE
+189 GKYMNE

-297 DNYKKFLIR
+297 DTYKKFLIR

-331 KAPAS
+331 KVSQAQAPAS
-336 LLDALEQHLAAMEG
+336 LLDALEQHLQSMEG

-364 VNALTATGS
+364 LNAMTATGS

-410 LKEQRLK
+410 LKEQR
-417 EANHVQ
+417 
-423 VADFGQPTE
+423 
-432 QRMKELQQSPQQPAQ
+432 MKELQNQSPQPAQ
-447 VAVAPPSRHL
+447 VAASPPPVTSTNPFLTASPQTAPPV
-457 HQPLPHSLPPCSRPP
+457 
-472 AATTQQLDLFS
+472 ATTQQLDLFS

-489 TAAVKPSD
+489 TAGIKPSD

-520 QPQMSAAPQMWGA
+520 QPQMNTAPQMWGA
-533 PAPTNNVGTHNWNG
+533 PPPTNN
-547 VNGVQTNGAFH
+547 
-558 QPQAD
+558 
-563 SKFSVVWSTTSQP
+563 
-576 SPSADPWPGVP
+576 
-587 QPDSDAGMQ
+587 GMN

-603 GQNAGPQSA
+603 GQNAGPQPT

-619 GLGDLLTPMPASTSA
+619 GLGDLLTPMPVNTSA
-634 PVTAAAQQ
+634 NVPSAAPPQ
-642 PGAKPLIGGD
+642 GTKPLIAGD
-652 LDSSLAQLAGN
+652 LDTSLAQLAGN
-663 LNIGTSGL
+663 LNIGTGVL
-671 SKKSPSEQWRSP
+671 SKK
-683 SPTVQRTDHQWKPS
+683 TDHQWKPS

-712 PTTATT
+712 PTTTTT
-718 YMGQPGMGP
+718 YMGQPSMGAP
-727 GYPQMMSAGM
+727 GGYPQMMSAGM

>member
-1 MLGETRTTS
+1 
-10 TLLRP
+10 
-15 ECPKTPV
+15 
-22 RTMLGSSKKA
+22 
-32 QELTKIAKTLYYTHG
+32 
-47 SPAMTMPPTFS
+47 
-58 ITRRMSGQSVT
+58 MSGQSVT

-82 QLSKSVVKATTHE
+82 ALCKSAVKATTHE

-100 KKHLDYLLQCTNEPH
+100 KKHLDYLLQCTNEPN
-115 VNIPQLADLIIERSS
+115 VNIPQLADTIIERST

-136 VFKSLVTVHHLM
+136 VFKSLVTVHHMM

-297 DNYKKFLIR
+297 DTYKKFLIR

-410 LKEQRLK
+410 LKEQR
-417 EANHVQ
+417 
-423 VADFGQPTE
+423 
-432 QRMKELQQSPQQPAQ
+432 MKELQNQSPQPAQ
-447 VAVAPPSRHL
+447 VAASPPPATSTNPFL
-457 HQPLPHSLPPCSRPP
+457 TASPQTAPP

-483 PPPAQN
+483 PPPAQS
-489 TAAVKPSD
+489 TAAAVKPSD

-533 PAPTNNVGTHNWNG
+533 PPATNN
-547 VNGVQTNGAFH
+547 
-558 QPQAD
+558 
-563 SKFSVVWSTTSQP
+563 
-576 SPSADPWPGVP
+576 
-587 QPDSDAGMQ
+587 GMN
-596 PDFSSAF
+596 PDFGSAF
-603 GQNAGPQSA
+603 GQNAGPQPSA
-612 SQPAAFD
+612 QPAAFD
-619 GLGDLLTPMPASTSA
+619 GLGDLLTPMPASTTAAVSSSA
-634 PVTAAAQQ
+634 PQQ
-642 PGAKPLIGGD
+642 GSKPLIAGD

-671 SKKSPSEQWRSP
+671 SKK
-683 SPTVQRTDHQWKPS
+683 TDHQWKPS
-697 TQTRTGGATWQPQIL
+697 TTTRTGGATWQPQIL
-712 PTTATT
+712 STTTTT

-727 GYPQMMSAGM
+727 GYPQM
-737 RPGFP
+737 
-742 PSSPINQPYVGMGQP
+742 MGQP

-785 VQGSGEKSSSFND
+785 VQRSGEKSSSFND

>member
-1 MLGETRTTS
+1 
-10 TLLRP
+10 
-15 ECPKTPV
+15 
-22 RTMLGSSKKA
+22 
-32 QELTKIAKTLYYTHG
+32 
-47 SPAMTMPPTFS
+47 
-58 ITRRMSGQSVT
+58 MSGQSVT

-82 QLSKSVVKATTHE
+82 ALCKSAVKATTHE

-100 KKHLDYLLQCTNEPH
+100 KKHLDYLLQCTNEPN
-115 VNIPQLADLIIERSS
+115 VNIPQLADTIIERST

-136 VFKSLVTVHHLM
+136 VFKSLVTVHHMM

-297 DNYKKFLIR
+297 DTYKKFLIR

-410 LKEQRLK
+410 LKEQR
-417 EANHVQ
+417 
-423 VADFGQPTE
+423 
-432 QRMKELQQSPQQPAQ
+432 MKELQNQSPQPAQ
-447 VAVAPPSRHL
+447 VAASPPPATSTNPFL
-457 HQPLPHSLPPCSRPP
+457 TASPQTAPP

-483 PPPAQN
+483 PPPAQS
-489 TAAVKPSD
+489 TAAAVKPSD

-533 PAPTNNVGTHNWNG
+533 PPATNNVGTQNWNG
-547 VNGVQTNGAFH
+547 VNGVQANGAFH
-558 QPQAD
+558 QPQTD
-563 SKFSVVWSTTSQP
+563 SKW
-576 SPSADPWPGVP
+576 
-587 QPDSDAGMQ
+587 MN
-596 PDFSSAF
+596 PDFGSAF
-603 GQNAGPQSA
+603 GQNAGPQPSA
-612 SQPAAFD
+612 QPAAFD
-619 GLGDLLTPMPASTSA
+619 GLGDLLTPMPASTTAAVSSSA
-634 PVTAAAQQ
+634 PQQ
-642 PGAKPLIGGD
+642 GSKPLIAGD

-671 SKKSPSEQWRSP
+671 SKK
-683 SPTVQRTDHQWKPS
+683 TDHQWKPS
-697 TQTRTGGATWQPQIL
+697 TTTRTGGATWQPQIL
-712 PTTATT
+712 STTTTT

-727 GYPQMMSAGM
+727 GYPQM
-737 RPGFP
+737 
-742 PSSPINQPYVGMGQP
+742 MGQP

-785 VQGSGEKSSSFND
+785 VQRSGEKSSSFND

>member
-1 MLGETRTTS
+1 MLGEARTTS
-10 TLLRP
+10 TLLP
-15 ECPKTPV
+15 GECCETPVRV

-47 SPAMTMPPTFS
+47 SPAMNMAPTFS
-58 ITRRMSGQSVT
+58 MSRRMSGQSVT

-82 QLSKSVVKATTHE
+82 ALCKSAVKATTHE

-100 KKHLDYLLQCTNEPH
+100 KKHLDYLLQCTNEPN
-115 VNIPQLADLIIERSS
+115 VNIPQLADTIIERST

-136 VFKSLVTVHHLM
+136 VFKSLVTVHHMM

-297 DNYKKFLIR
+297 DTYKKFLIR

-331 KAPAS
+331 KVSQAQAPAS

-423 VADFGQPTE
+423 VSDFGQPTE
-432 QRMKELQQSPQQPAQ
+432 QRMKELQNQSPQPAQ
-447 VAVAPPSRHL
+447 VAASPPPATSTNPFL
-457 HQPLPHSLPPCSRPP
+457 TASPQTAPP

-483 PPPAQN
+483 PPPAQS
-489 TAAVKPSD
+489 TAAAVKPSD

-533 PAPTNNVGTHNWNG
+533 PPATNNVGTQNWNG
-547 VNGVQTNGAFH
+547 VNGVQANGAFH
-558 QPQAD
+558 QPQTD
-563 SKFSVVWSTTSQP
+563 SKW
-576 SPSADPWPGVP
+576 
-587 QPDSDAGMQ
+587 MN
-596 PDFSSAF
+596 PDFGSAF
-603 GQNAGPQSA
+603 GQNAGPQPSA
-612 SQPAAFD
+612 QPAAFD
-619 GLGDLLTPMPASTSA
+619 GLGDLLTPMPASTTAAVSSSA
-634 PVTAAAQQ
+634 PQQ
-642 PGAKPLIGGD
+642 GSKPLIAGD

-697 TQTRTGGATWQPQIL
+697 TTTRTGGATWQPQIL
-712 PTTATT
+712 STTTTT

-727 GYPQMMSAGM
+727 GYPQM
-737 RPGFP
+737 
-742 PSSPINQPYVGMGQP
+742 MGQP

-785 VQGSGEKSSSFND
+785 VQRSGEKSSSFND